1 MVNECTYL
9 ILLDI
14 NFPVLDGWYFLEDN
28 TDRKCCPNVPIL
40 LTISSGRQ
48 EDGLKGAIF
57 ENVIQYV
64 EKPLNFEMLNA
75 ITQKRRL
82 KNLNFIKK
90 ALIFKSRLFFM

>member
-14 NFPVLDGWYFLEDN
+14 NLPVLDGWYFLEDN

-48 EDGLKGAIF
+48 ED
-57 ENVIQYV
+57 
-64 EKPLNFEMLNA
+64 
-75 ITQKRRL
+75 
-82 KNLNFIKK
+82 
-90 ALIFKSRLFFM
+90 